1 MSELAKALN
10 DCYQHELML
19 VIRYLNLS
27 VRVGGLDRL
36 HFAEF
41 FKESAS
47 ESIGHAEKVGARM
60 VGLGIDPQGKV
71 GDDLGDVPATLEKM
85 LERAIRDEETAV
97 QAYSKA
103 IALAKNDL
111 ALRETLVHILKDE
124 RAGVDELKL
133 IMRKDS

>member
-1 MSELAKALN
+1 MEELAKALN
-10 DCYQHELML
+10 ACYQHEMTL
-19 VIRYLNLS
+19 VVRYLNLS

-41 FKESAS
+41 FKESAA
-47 ESIGHAEKVGARM
+47 ESSGHAEKVGARM
-60 VGLGIDPQGKV
+60 VGLGIEPHGKV
-71 GDDLGDVPATLEKM
+71 AEDLADVPADLHKM
-85 LERAIRDEETAV
+85 LERAVADEEAAV

-133 IMRKDS
+133 LLK

>member
-10 DCYQHELML
+10 DCYQHELTL
-19 VIRYLNLS
+19 VVRYLNLS
-27 VRVGGLDRL
+27 VRVAGHDRL

-41 FKESAS
+41 FKESAT

-60 VGLGIDPQGKV
+60 LGLGIEPEGKV
-71 GDDLGDVPATLEKM
+71 AEDLADAPATLEKM
-85 LERAIRDEETAV
+85 LERAYHDEEAAA

-111 ALRETLVHILKDE
+111 ALRETLVHILKEE
-124 RAGVDELKL
+124 RSGLDELKL
-133 IMRKDS
+133 IMRK